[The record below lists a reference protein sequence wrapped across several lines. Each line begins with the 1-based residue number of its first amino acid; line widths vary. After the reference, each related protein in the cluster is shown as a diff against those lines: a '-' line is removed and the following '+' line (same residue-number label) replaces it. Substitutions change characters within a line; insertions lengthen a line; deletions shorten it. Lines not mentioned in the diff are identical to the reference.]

1 MNFSLYIAKRYL
13 FSKNSNNA
21 INIITFIAVF
31 AVMVGTLSLFVV
43 LSVFSGLKD
52 LGEESLNAI
61 TPSLE
66 ISPKKGKSF
75 FFNDTIQNIIE
86 ENKDIA
92 YYSKVIEE
100 KSFLKNGEKEI
111 IANFKAVD
119 TNFSKL
125 TNIRNSI
132 YTGSWFDKRFE
143 NSAVIGIG
151 ISNELSISAYEFGA
165 NLKMFVP
172 KPGKGTVTSVSKA
185 FNEINTSVT
194 GVFAANNEDLDFN
207 YIFIPL
213 KSGQELLGYKPN
225 QISSIELSVPNASD
239 INSVANY
246 LKDKIGNTFEVK
258 TRNELNADYYRL
270 INSERFITYLIFC
283 LILIIALFNVVGV
296 IIMMI
301 IDKKDNQKTLYN
313 IGASIKD
320 IKRVFILQGFL
331 LSVLGLF
338 IGLGL
343 GIIFVLL
350 QQHFGIIMITSTLPY
365 PMTLTLTNVSVVFFT
380 ILALGYIAS
389 LIASSRIS
397 KQLID

>member
-1 MNFSLYIAKRYL
+1 
-13 FSKNSNNA
+13 
-21 INIITFIAVF
+21 
-31 AVMVGTLSLFVV
+31 MVGTLSLFVV